1 MLSSASRVSSTEAY
15 SQTRPLHGVLVFQE
29 DDYEHKVLRIYCE
42 KYYMRKKDRIMSD
55 AIEKYCGDHIDC
67 DLCGLYND
75 CPYIHRHINPE
86 EVAHILGR
94 EIIKNA

>member
-1 MLSSASRVSSTEAY
+1 MNTK
-15 SQTRPLHGVLVFQE
+15 F
-29 DDYEHKVLRIYCE
+29 CE
-42 KYYMRKKDRIMSD
+42 YIVKNTVCGKKDRIMSD

-86 EVAHILGR
+86 EVARILGW